1 MGRKLYVGN
10 LPYTATES
18 EITTKFSEFGT
29 VESIKL
35 ITDRDTG
42 HGKGFGFV
50 EMGSDSEA
58 NQAIEKLHG
67 TDYGGRPMKVNEAR
81 PKDDKGGRRNGG
93 GNGGYGRGGRW

>member
-1 MGRKLYVGN
+1 
-10 LPYTATES
+10 
-18 EITTKFSEFGT
+18 
-29 VESIKL
+29 
-35 ITDRDTG
+35 
-42 HGKGFGFV
+42 
-50 EMGSDSEA
+50 MGSDSEA